1 MLYYINFFFVCS
13 FLGYLHETLLKT
25 FFFHSMNNGIL
36 FGPWIPVYGFGGVII
51 LIICKYI
58 FKKDKLSYSSKVG
71 YSVLFSIVFLT
82 LLEFLGGILIE
93 KLFNK
98 VFWDYEGLKFNFG
111 HYIALEI
118 SLVWG
123 LFTLLFIYFIG
134 PLVELIIKKIPKWFS
149 YLLVFLFIIDIIV
162 TCCLT

>member
-13 FLGYLHETLLKT
+13 FLGYLQETFLKNI
-25 FFFHSMNNGIL
+25 FFHSMNNGIL

-58 FKKDKLSYSSKVG
+58 FKIDKLSYSSKVLCC
-71 YSVLFSIVFLT
+71 VLSSIILLT

-93 KLFNK
+93 KIFNK
-98 VFWDYEGLKFNFG
+98 VFWDYTNLKFNFG
-111 HYIALEI
+111 HYVALEI

-123 LFTLLFIYFIG
+123 LFSLLFIYFIG
-134 PLVELIIKKIPKWFS
+134 PLVELIVKKIPKWFS

-162 TCCLT
+162 TCYLI